1 MNKIVKGLVV
11 TGLAVTGFMGVA
23 TFATPQVNASRVH
36 YVKWNKP
43 MKHHLVAVNG
53 RKASW
58 KGYTL
63 KKVSNK
69 HYRFKTAAKLNSNKY
84 QVHNL
89 TTLRHAKI
97 DNSIY
102 YGVRVGKKGK
112 MVWVNRKYL
121 TGFVENLTSKT
132 ATTKK
137 TTTIAKKST
146 SKTTKKISS
155 ADNGEAYYIKS
166 TKHITWADWLALPAR
181 SDDNSN
187 GLVLYNVDNVPY
199 DEDGF
204 PYVSNKLGAGGLIPI
219 TDIKSEFSS
228 SAYATIPDK
237 ANTFYWGATNVIYHP
252 TNPEVGQAIRD
263 QIPSDTNFDNA
274 RNWSETK
281 KVADLSS
288 NFYIAYMH
296 VGDTKKVQMWSGTV
310 GGLKLS
316 DLQMNSYTMTSANPA
331 VVTAPSQTTNGTF
344 TITATGTGKSSVTVR
359 SINNPKLSLRIDV
372 TVS

>member
-11 TGLAVTGFMGVA
+11 TGLTVTGFMGMA
-23 TFATPQVNASRVH
+23 SFATPQASASSVH

-43 MKHHLVAVNG
+43 MKHHTVAVNG

-84 QVHNL
+84 QVHDL

-102 YGVRVGKKGK
+102 YGVRIGKKGK
-112 MVWVNRKYL
+112 MVWVNRHYL
-121 TGFVENLTSKT
+121 TGFVESFSGSATTKKAT
-132 ATTKK
+132 KKATTKK
-137 TTTIAKKST
+137 TAKKQV
-146 SKTTKKISS
+146 SS

-166 TKHITWADWLALPAR
+166 TKHITWTDWLALPAR

-219 TDIKSEFSS
+219 TDIKKEFSS
-228 SAYATIPDK
+228 SAYAAIPDK

-274 RNWSETK
+274 RDWSETK

-288 NFYIAYMH
+288 NFYIANLH

-331 VVTAPSQTTNGTF
+331 VVTAPSKTTNGTF
-344 TITATGTGKSSVTVR
+344 MITATGVGKSSITVR
-359 SINNPKLSLRIDV
+359 SVNNPKLSERIDV